1 MSMTLFDDELTLPGV
16 ITQVVPDYSSG
27 YDTSAWG
34 TTESVTI
41 IGTAFNGPVGKPVQ
55 IATPE
60 QAKYIFGDS
69 FDPATKREATLVA
82 EIYDAW
88 QRGCRTIYA
97 VRVSGDE
104 MFKDFDLAVESN
116 LKLRVSGLFPSN
128 DNKACFMTFA
138 CKQGSSVAF
147 GENEG
152 IIKIY
157 KPGDKT
163 TIDEKIAGIV
173 DSIDELL
180 VTTINLDENGF
191 ERGSRLSDLLDVIN
205 NNAHN
210 NVLRVDLVDKD
221 GVPRTNSDPEVQQ
234 LTVAAMFP
242 GIYTICRDEI
252 AEGVKLTTDIKVV
265 GDQALVG
272 AENEPVWK
280 HLIANTNPAKP
291 YPIFAENVSVFD
303 KLLPSGIVVDE
314 NFDFLNDTGV
324 IDRILVANDVD
335 YEGVDVT
342 GFELYQKL
350 GSGFA
355 RTACLKKLGVDK
367 DGKPRYKVIAAPDGD
382 KFKVVGINDGIYSVL
397 QMHESDYVVLAAA
410 TAETDLSAK
419 LPKKRDFLFL
429 ESNKGIDLKAEEEKI
444 MNISCKV
451 DNKKLDAMPC
461 KYDFKI
467 ASFPGDKNIKAK
479 LMEDQTLRLPCVSAG
494 AVFEHGVERGQ
505 LAFVLDKGIIQVFD
519 GEKFVD
525 AEDGMIEV
533 TRVLVEEAGV
543 LKIFEKGTS
552 KTPEGAPVFE
562 AKDTPFTNNEGDFEY
577 MVAFCDDKA
586 LVYKKAADGKI
597 IPFMSLKD
605 LADGV
610 ADGED
615 FMLVAAEPDIPV
627 LDKDNVTFIHIYSD
641 MMDYCTVE
649 EMAKELNECVVLEDR
664 FLFECAE
671 EKDQDELE
679 GLVLVGK
686 GSNLEL
692 DEHGNVVTSY
702 DTTLHIPYTTTDNF
716 ARHLA
721 QHCLYT
727 SLKSYP
733 THGVIGCDR
742 LQGISLNNI
751 ANRVNEICNMDL
763 DMYAKKSNGRN
774 MYDANNEPHPI
785 GRCLSV
791 TFMQYTVT
799 TGNGYYYISSGAAGY
814 AGMVSTLDPER
825 SSTNQPF
832 NIDSLQ
838 YTLSNAQLTRLNTA
852 GIVCCKE
859 STTLGIVIVD
869 GITQA
874 PATSVYRRLSTT
886 KIINAVGRILKEVI
900 EPYIGLP
907 RTLSYLNAMETA
919 IKSAL
924 NKIVGVLI
932 NDYSFEIV
940 TDSASAR
947 LGVVKIDY
955 AILPAYE
962 IREVRNTITVTEN
975 AINQ

>member
-367 DGKPRYKVIAAPDGD
+367 DGKPRYKVIGKSDWEEQLSLYCMIVAEPSDRKSAVFNQIIKAIQAFEAECNEHHSIDVLKSQEEHTSLEKRYKKATKDYENGKITKDEYDEAFRKYSTHKVIKPISLTLDDVTSESLTNEIESQEGCIALVSSEGGIFDIISGSYTNFPNIDIFLKGYSGD
-382 KFKVVGINDGIYSVL
+382 FIKVSRIGRPSLYVKNPRLTILLTVQPKVLESVVNNGTFTGRGLSARFLYSVPKSL
-397 QMHESDYVVLAAA
+397 VGSRRF
-410 TAETDLSAK
+410 ETK
-419 LPKKRDFLFL
+419 PINF
-429 ESNKGIDLKAEEEKI
+429 
-444 MNISCKV
+444 
-451 DNKKLDAMPC
+451 DNKKRFSDL
-461 KYDFKI
+461 I
-467 ASFPGDKNIKAK
+467 HEI
-479 LMEDQTLRLPCVSAG
+479 
-494 AVFEHGVERGQ
+494 
-505 LAFVLDKGIIQVFD
+505 
-519 GEKFVD
+519 
-525 AEDGMIEV
+525 
-533 TRVLVEEAGV
+533 
-543 LKIFEKGTS
+543 LK
-552 KTPEGAPVFE
+552 
-562 AKDTPFTNNEGDFEY
+562 
-577 MVAFCDDKA
+577 
-586 LVYKKAADGKI
+586 
-597 IPFMSLKD
+597 
-605 LADGV
+605 
-610 ADGED
+610 
-615 FMLVAAEPDIPV
+615 EP
-627 LDKDNVTFIHIYSD
+627 K
-641 MMDYCTVE
+641 
-649 EMAKELNECVVLEDR
+649 
-664 FLFECAE
+664 
-671 EKDQDELE
+671 
-679 GLVLVGK
+679 
-686 GSNLEL
+686 
-692 DEHGNVVTSY
+692 
-702 DTTLHIPYTTTDNF
+702 
-716 ARHLA
+716 
-721 QHCLYT
+721 
-727 SLKSYP
+727 
-733 THGVIGCDR
+733 
-742 LQGISLNNI
+742 
-751 ANRVNEICNMDL
+751 
-763 DMYAKKSNGRN
+763 
-774 MYDANNEPHPI
+774 
-785 GRCLSV
+785 
-791 TFMQYTVT
+791 
-799 TGNGYYYISSGAAGY
+799 
-814 AGMVSTLDPER
+814 
-825 SSTNQPF
+825 SSTTY
-832 NIDSLQ
+832 I
-838 YTLSNAQLTRLNTA
+838 TLSNDAYSLLKDYYEEFESRLITDLKDIGGWAGKLVGNILRISALITRARNIKYDAFLYTPSTDDSA
-852 GIVCCKE
+852 EWIVQKE
-859 STTLGIVIVD
+859 DMESAIKLGNYFLEHARFAFD
-869 GITQA
+869 FMDDN
-874 PATSVYRRLSTT
+874 TT
-886 KIINAVGRILKEVI
+886 KKQ
-900 EPYIGLP
+900 
-907 RTLSYLNAMETA
+907 
-919 IKSAL
+919 AL
-924 NKIVGVLI
+924 NFLEKLKATKTNEI
-932 NDYSFEIV
+932 SFRE
-940 TDSASAR
+940 ASR
-947 LGVVKIDY
+947 MCKY
-955 AILPAYE
+955 M
-962 IREVRNTITVTEN
+962 NKKEN
-975 AINQ
+975 ATAVISLLVDYGYLREKQGTSRAHNKGLVYEVNPAIYDKERPP